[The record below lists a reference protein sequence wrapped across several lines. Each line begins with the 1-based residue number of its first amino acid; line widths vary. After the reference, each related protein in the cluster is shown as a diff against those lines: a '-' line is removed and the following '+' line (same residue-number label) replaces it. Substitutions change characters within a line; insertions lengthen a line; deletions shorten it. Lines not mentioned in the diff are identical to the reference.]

1 MNRNFFEQRKCSGH
15 LQIEKIW
22 EDGSS
27 EIVFDDHNIIVSGMS
42 VGLSIL
48 FSLSGSD
55 RITDF
60 QLDRFQVGV
69 SGWAG
74 NEVSS
79 TYELSG
85 PLSSTEE
92 YVGTAGNL
100 ITLSSVQIKNKV
112 DTADQVFAL
121 IPFSHVTRLNDTS
134 VRYTLVLDKESAN
147 NITRGGVS
155 VPLNEVGLV
164 MKNPRG
170 NAETA
175 SILCAYRVFSDQV
188 KTSEFSL
195 VFRWTINF

>member
-1 MNRNFFEQRKCSGH
+1 MYTFFEQRKCTGH

-22 EDGSS
+22 GDGSS

-69 SGWAG
+69 SGWTG

-85 PLSSTEE
+85 PLSSTAE

-100 ITLSSVQIKNKV
+100 LTVSSTQIKNNV
-112 DTADQVFAL
+112 DTANQVFAL
-121 IPFSHVTRLNDTS
+121 TPFKNVTRLNETS

-147 NITRGGVS
+147 SITRGGVA

-164 MKNPRG
+164 MQNPRG
-170 NAETA
+170 NTETA

-195 VFRWTINF
+195 VFRWTINW